1 MMNVISGMLNKEL
14 FLFFQHSGFLLY
26 LGPNIL
32 LKGTIMHSFNNNKTI
47 FLLNPNAGIAGI
59 SSFVK
64 QLEKLR
70 NEFDYC
76 TFSNI
81 EEFRSFMKSGK
92 NDYDT
97 FIAAGGDGTVN
108 SLAAELIDSGKIIG
122 VFPLGSGNGF
132 AREMGFRKNFRS
144 IVEDIRRK
152 ESFEIDVLFINDIPG
167 INVSGIGID
176 SLVAHEFQNF
186 NHRGIWNYGVAALKT
201 LIRIKPFNVSISL
214 GSNKIE
220 DRFFMVSVANT
231 RQFGNN
237 ALLAPMALPDDG
249 KFNLVLLKPF
259 PKILSPWFVF
269 KMLTGTL
276 KDSKYIKY
284 IESEDPVIIRSEE
297 SRVHIDGEPVIIK
310 DVISVSIRKN
320 ALRVLKS
327 SLNNRN

>member
-1 MMNVISGMLNKEL
+1 
-14 FLFFQHSGFLLY
+14 
-26 LGPNIL
+26 
-32 LKGTIMHSFNNNKTI
+32 MHSFNNNKTI
-47 FLLNPNAGIAGI
+47 FLLNPNAGTSGI
-59 SSFVK
+59 SSLVK
-64 QLEKLR
+64 QLEKFR
-70 NEFDYC
+70 NEFDYSS
-76 TFSNI
+76 FSNI

-92 NDYDT
+92 DNYDT
-97 FIAAGGDGTVN
+97 FIAVGGDGTVN
-108 SLAAELIDSGKIIG
+108 SLASELIDSGKIIG
-122 VFPLGSGNGF
+122 AFPLGSGNGF

-152 ESFEIDVLFINDIPG
+152 QSFEIDVLFINDTPS

-176 SLVAHEFQNF
+176 SLVAHEFHNL
-186 NHRGIWNYGVAALKT
+186 NRRGFWNYGVTVLRV
-201 LIRIKPFNVSISL
+201 LHRIRPFNVSISL

-249 KFNLVLLKPF
+249 KFNLVILKPF

-284 IESEDPVIIRSEE
+284 IESEDQVIIRSEE
-297 SRVHIDGEPVIIK
+297 NRVHVDGDPVIIK
-310 DVISVSIRKN
+310 DVIVVSIKKN

-327 SLNNRN
+327 SLNNRNQLT

>member
-1 MMNVISGMLNKEL
+1 MRNYFCSSYIPDS
-14 FLFFQHSGFLLY
+14 Y
-26 LGPNIL
+26 YIWGPNIS
-32 LKGTIMHSFNNNKTI
+32 LKGTFMNSFNNNKTI
-47 FLLNPNAGIAGI
+47 FILNPNAGTAGI
-59 SSFVK
+59 SPIVK
-64 QLEKLR
+64 QLEKFR

-81 EEFRSFMKSGK
+81 EEFRIFMKSAK

-97 FIAAGGDGTVN
+97 FIAVGGDGTVN

-132 AREMGFRKNFRS
+132 AREMGFRKSFRS
-144 IVEDIRRK
+144 IVEDVRKK
-152 ESFEIDVLFINDIPG
+152 ESFEIDVLFINDTPS

-176 SLVAHEFQNF
+176 SLVAHEFHKLNR
-186 NHRGIWNYGVAALKT
+186 RGFWNYGISALKV
-201 LIRIKPFNVSISL
+201 LLRIKPFNVSISL

-220 DRFFMVSVANT
+220 NQFFMVSVANT

-259 PKILSPWFVF
+259 PKILSAWFIF
-269 KMLTGTL
+269 KMLSGTL
-276 KDSKYIKY
+276 KDSRYIEY
-284 IESEDPVIIRSEE
+284 IESEDQVIIRSEE
-297 SRVHIDGEPVIIK
+297 NRVHIDGEPVIIK
-310 DVISVSIRKN
+310 DAISVSIRKN

-327 SLNNRN
+327 SLNNRNQL